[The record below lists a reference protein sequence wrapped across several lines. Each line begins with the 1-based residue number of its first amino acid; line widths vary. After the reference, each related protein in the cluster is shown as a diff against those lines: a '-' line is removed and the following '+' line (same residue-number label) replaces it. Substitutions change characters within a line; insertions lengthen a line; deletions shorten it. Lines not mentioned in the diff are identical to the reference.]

1 MTRGL
6 TVQTK
11 PEPCTKAR
19 GFAHHYPNIHQTKE
33 GDPYGEDTCI
43 HCGKRQLFKM
53 SWPQKLDWNA
63 LRVARK
69 LEERKR
75 FRRKVKVAA

>member
-1 MTRGL
+1 MNKGL

-19 GFAHHYPNIHQTKE
+19 GFAHHWVIVQGTP
-33 GDPYGEDTCI
+33 GDPYAEGRCKY
-43 HCGKRQLFKM
+43 CPKRRLFKM
-53 SWPQKLDWNA
+53 AWPQKLDWNA
-63 LRVARK
+63 LKAARK

-75 FRRKVKVAA
+75 FRRKVKVTA